1 MCVENVP
8 QMGLFCDPGR
18 ELVLQSFPLRS
29 VALITILR
37 PTSVEASLDA
47 AQSALEEVLPKVK
60 SVSCRQK
67 QRDQTWWDSGLG
79 LDPRPHRGDPVR
91 FVGRPFKG
99 GQNHSRNSPWLVKG
113 ITWLPG
119 IEKGDFGGVFG
130 IISKASIKDE
140 LKRLRL
146 KTRGNL
152 NTTQLLVKYCKGR
165 FFFLYPYPNTSK

>member
-67 QRDQTWWDSGLG
+67 QRDQT
-79 LDPRPHRGDPVR
+79 
-91 FVGRPFKG
+91 
-99 GQNHSRNSPWLVKG
+99 
-113 ITWLPG
+113 
-119 IEKGDFGGVFG
+119 
-130 IISKASIKDE
+130 
-140 LKRLRL
+140 
-146 KTRGNL
+146 
-152 NTTQLLVKYCKGR
+152 
-165 FFFLYPYPNTSK
+165 

>member
-1 MCVENVP
+1 MENVP

-67 QRDQTWWDSGLG
+67 QRDQTWWDSGFG
-79 LDPRPHRGDPVR
+79 LDPRPQTQDV
-91 FVGRPFKG
+91 FFSWGR
-99 GQNHSRNSPWLVKG
+99 
-113 ITWLPG
+113 ITPETRLRDYLASKRV
-119 IEKGDFGGVFG
+119 ISGVFG

-152 NTTQLLVKYCKGR
+152 NTTQLLAKCCKGR
-165 FFFLYPYPNTSK
+165 FFFSFFFVSLPIYI